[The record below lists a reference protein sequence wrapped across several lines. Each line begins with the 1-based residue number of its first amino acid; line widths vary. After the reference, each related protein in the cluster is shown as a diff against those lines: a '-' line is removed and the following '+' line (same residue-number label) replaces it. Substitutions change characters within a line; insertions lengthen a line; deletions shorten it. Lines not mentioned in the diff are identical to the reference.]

1 MKIKFLKKNTK
12 IVLLVC
18 VLFILG
24 ALLGALIVYG
34 LLVKAVEKKIYF
46 YDPRNK
52 GQFSNISLEKEPD
65 DSFQKANMLTPG
77 YKTQGSFTTAQDVD
91 MYVFDLNLPS
101 NVQIALEN
109 TPQEYNLFVYDSNRF
124 LVASSERAGF
134 FQSTSVLS
142 LEKPGK
148 YYIKLVGKS
157 QGQNNGTNPYTI
169 TLTIIPHQE

>member
-1 MKIKFLKKNTK
+1 MKIKFLKKNKK
-12 IVLLVC
+12 IVLLVV

-24 ALLGALIVYG
+24 ALLGAFVVYNLLIKEIKSNV
-34 LLVKAVEKKIYF
+34 YF
-46 YDPRNK
+46 YDPRNR
-52 GQFSNISLEKEPD
+52 GQFSKIALEKEPD
-65 DSFQKANMLTPG
+65 DSFQRANTLIPG

-91 MYVFDLNLPS
+91 MYVFNVNLPS

-142 LEKPGK
+142 LDNAGK
-148 YYIKLVGKS
+148 YYIKLVGKA
-157 QGQNNGTNPYTI
+157 QENNGANPYTI